1 MSKQQTLL
9 QAVAEDHREMY
20 EYHEKYLEAKK
31 ANNLDEQER
40 WVRQMIWEIARHAV
54 GEELVVYPLMEKH
67 LGAKGKEWADKD
79 REEHQEVKILLSKLE
94 SLKAGTPE
102 YDQTISEMM
111 KHLREHNDSE
121 ERQDLPPLEEVL
133 RSKAADNATDP
144 SKEAAISFKRT
155 KLFAPTRSHP
165 SAPNK
170 PPFETIAGLMAAPID
185 KLKDMFAKFP
195 TEEMKS

>member
-9 QAVAEDHREMY
+9 QAVTEDHQEMY

-31 ANNLDEQER
+31 ANNLDEQKR
-40 WVRQMIWEIARHAV
+40 WVRQMIWVIARHAV
-54 GEELVVYPLMEKH
+54 SEELVVYPLMEKH

-79 REEHQEVKILLSKLE
+79 REEHHEVKKLLSKLE
-94 SLKAGTPE
+94 SLKVGTPE
-102 YDQTISEMM
+102 YDQTIAGLM
-111 KHLREHNDSE
+111 KHLHEHNQSE
-121 ERQDLPPLEEVL
+121 EMQDLPPLEEVL

-144 SKEAAISFKRT
+144 SKEAAVSFKRT
-155 KLFAPTRSHP
+155 KLFAPTRGHP
-165 SAPNK
+165 GAPNH
-170 PPFETIAGLMAAPID
+170 PPFETVAGLLLAPID